1 MNSTDGALL
10 RNLAL
15 GWAFTVLFLTALA
28 RADDGVCQA
37 QRPLVIG
44 HSFELDWWTRLR
56 LKMSANLLS
65 YRIRYLDL
73 RRTNPQESIAR
84 IDALLIPGGAD
95 IHPGLYSSAQLPES
109 TRLELEQH
117 RSLYQSSEEG
127 RARDAFEFELVKTYL
142 THPATE
148 KTPMLGI
155 CRGMQMMAVAQGVPL
170 VVDLKAQLGLQN
182 RYNGFD
188 DFQVR
193 EQDSIVGRMFP
204 EGTGAGFKYHHQNPD
219 VRFISAH
226 AADRLRLTAT
236 SWDGKVAEAIEYV
249 TRPAIGVQFHPE
261 KSFPTVKH
269 RVFSWLLTEA
279 CRRSQQGESQ

>member
-1 MNSTDGALL
+1 MDGALL
-10 RNLAL
+10 KRLAL
-15 GWAFTVLFLTALA
+15 GWVFTFIILTALA
-28 RADDGVCQA
+28 RAQEPQCRA

-56 LKMSANLLS
+56 LKMSANLLD
-65 YRIRYLDL
+65 YRISYLDL
-73 RRTNPQESIAR
+73 RRGPTSEALAKV
-84 IDALLIPGGAD
+84 DAVLIPGGAD
-95 IHPGLYSSAQLPES
+95 IHPGLYSSPQLPEA
-109 TRLELEQH
+109 TRRELEEF
-117 RSLYQSSEEG
+117 RSFYQMSEEG
-127 RARDAFEFELVKTYL
+127 RARDAFEFELVKAYL

-148 KTPMLGI
+148 KTPLLGI

-170 VVDLKAQLGLQN
+170 VVDLRAQLGLEN

-188 DFQVR
+188 EFRVQAN
-193 EQDSIVGRMFP
+193 DSIVAGMFP
-204 EGTGAGFKYHHQNPD
+204 EGKGSGFKYHHQNPD

-226 AADRLRLTAT
+226 APDRLRLTAT
-236 SWDGKVAEAIEYV
+236 SWGGKVAEAIEYV

-279 CRRSQQGESQ
+279 CRRSQQGDPQ